1 MEKKILVV
9 EDELDIQKIL
19 KANFEA
25 AGYQVFVA
33 STAKEGFEVFEQE
46 KPCAI
51 ILDVMLPD
59 ENGFDVCRK
68 IKNDNDEVKIIIYT
82 GKLEAVDARRAREAG
97 ADDFTVKTVDFK
109 YILESV
115 EKLIA

>member
-19 KANFEA
+19 KANLVA
-25 AGYQVFVA
+25 AGYETFVA
-33 STAKEGFEVFEQE
+33 STAKEGLEILQKEN
-46 KPCAI
+46 PNLI

-68 IKNDNDEVKIIIYT
+68 IKDDNDEVKIIIYT

-109 YILESV
+109 YILESI
-115 EKLIA
+115 EKLIS

>member
-19 KANFEA
+19 KANLEA
-25 AGYQVFVA
+25 AGYITFVA
-33 STAKEGFEVFEQE
+33 DNAKQGLEIIEEEQ
-46 KPCAI
+46 PVAV

-68 IKNDNDEVKIIIYT
+68 IKNANDEIKVLIYT

-109 YILESV
+109 YILESI
-115 EKLIA
+115 EKLTS